1 MRTDKEVGGWP
12 YRAYLS
18 FSIPKETARVLM
30 SLLPLLAGACANP
43 RPPPGG
49 PPDATPPRVVHTTPA
64 ADSVGV
70 GSDTR
75 IRIGFSE
82 SMNRRSVIRAIF
94 ISPRFSTDPD
104 FRWRGRELEIRPR
117 EGLREDRTYVVSV
130 GAGSSDESSNRME
143 ATYSFAFSTGDRLSR
158 GEIHGNVELNTGKRG
173 QVYVWAFDLT
183 GTGDPDPAKDP
194 PAYVTQ
200 PGDDGSYRFVRL
212 GAGRYRVF
220 AFQDGDRDQV
230 YNPGEPIA
238 VPPGDVPLGSGDG
251 RVQLSLLKMAVRDSV
266 PPRFVSARTPDRRR
280 MSLRF
285 DESVNLTSPPRIS
298 GGAGFLDVQAVYTDA
313 TDSSRVWLVTGPQT
327 AGTEYRVELGG
338 IADRFGNQIEPGEAA
353 AVRGEGQ
360 PDRRAPVP
368 VRVSPEVGARH
379 VSQDVALRVD
389 FNEAMS
395 DDSIPDFWAVSDSTD
410 VPQGRISWPLPNRL
424 AFRPCQAWAPGKTYV
439 LRARPDR
446 LSDVSGNPAEG
457 EIVFRFTVATP
468 EDQGALSGSVVPSD
482 SPIVV
487 QARLLSAP
495 QVTHSI
501 TVAPGD
507 SSYILETMPPGPY
520 RVLAFGDVDG
530 TRLWTPG
537 VVRPFVAAEPLFA
550 LDDTISVV
558 SRWETSAEERLN
570 MYIWTSSG
578 IEGEK

>member
-1 MRTDKEVGGWP
+1 MKTDTEVGGWP
-12 YRAYLS
+12 GSVSLS
-18 FSIPKETARVLM
+18 FSIPKKTARVLM
-30 SLLPLLAGACANP
+30 GLLPLFAGACANP

-70 GSDTR
+70 GPDTR

-82 SMNRRSVIRAIF
+82 SMNRRSVTRAIF

-143 ATYSFAFSTGDRLSR
+143 ATYSFAFSTGDRLSG
-158 GEIHGNVELNTGKRG
+158 GEIHGSVDLKTGKRG
-173 QVYVWAFDLT
+173 LVYVWAYDLT
-183 GTGDPDPAKDP
+183 GTGDPDPAADP

-200 PGDDGSYRFVRL
+200 PGDDGTYRFVRL
-212 GAGRYRVF
+212 GSGRYRVF
-220 AFQDGDRDQV
+220 AFQDGDRDQA
-230 YNPGEPIA
+230 YRPGEPIA
-238 VPPGDVPLGSGDG
+238 VPPGDVPLGSGDV

-280 MSLRF
+280 LALRF
-285 DESVNLTSPPRIS
+285 DEPVNLSSPPRVS
-298 GGAGFLDVQAVYTDA
+298 GAAGSLDVQATYTDA

-327 AGTEYRVELGG
+327 AGMEYMVELGG
-338 IADRFGNQIEPGEAA
+338 IGDRFGNRIAPGEAA
-353 AVRGEGQ
+353 AVRGEGR

-368 VRVSPEVGARH
+368 VRVNPEVGAWH
-379 VSQDVALRVD
+379 VLQDAALRVD

-395 DDSIPDFWAVSDSTD
+395 DDTNPELWIVSDSTD
-410 VPQGRISWPLPNRL
+410 APEGRISWPLPNRL
-424 AFRPCQAWAPGKTYV
+424 AFRPLHAWAPGRSYV

-457 EIVFRFTVATP
+457 EIVFRFTVASP
-468 EDQGALSGSVVPSD
+468 EDQGALSGSVVPSK

-487 QARLLSAP
+487 QVRPLSAP
-495 QVTHSI
+495 EVTHSI
-501 TVAPGD
+501 SIAPGD
-507 SSYILETMPPGPY
+507 SSYILEALPPGPY

-537 VVRPFVAAEPLFA
+537 VVRPFVAAEPLAA
-550 LDDTISVV
+550 LQDTIDVV
-558 SRWETSAEERLN
+558 SRWETAAEEPLN
-570 MYIWTSSG
+570 LYVWASSEL
-578 IEGEK
+578 EGEK

>member
-1 MRTDKEVGGWP
+1 MEVGGWP
-12 YRAYLS
+12 YGAYLS
-18 FSIPKETARVLM
+18 FSIPKETVRVLK
-30 SLLPLLAGACANP
+30 SLLPLLAVACANP

-82 SMNRRSVIRAIF
+82 SMNRRSVTRAIF
-94 ISPRFSTDPD
+94 ISPRFSTDPE

-158 GEIHGNVELNTGKRG
+158 GEIHGSVEQKTGKRG
-173 QVYVWAFDLT
+173 QVYVWAYDLR

-200 PGDDGSYRFVRL
+200 PGDDGTYRFVRL

-220 AFQDGDRDQV
+220 AFQDGDRDQD

-238 VPPGDVPLGSGDG
+238 VPPGDVPLGSDDG
-251 RVQLSLLKMAVRDSV
+251 RVRLSLLKMAVRDSV

-280 MSLRF
+280 LSLRF
-285 DESVNLTSPPRIS
+285 DEPVNLSSPPRIS

-327 AGTEYRVELGG
+327 AGTEYSVALGG
-338 IADRFGNQIEPGEAA
+338 ISDRFGNQIAPGEAA

-360 PDRRAPVP
+360 PDRRPPVP
-368 VRVSPEVGARH
+368 VRVNPEVGARH

-395 DDSIPDFWAVSDSTD
+395 DDSNPDVWAVSDSTD
-410 VPQGRISWPLPNRL
+410 APEGRISWPLPNRL
-424 AFRPCQAWAPGKTYV
+424 AFRPLQAWAPGKTYV
-439 LRARPDR
+439 LRARSDR

-457 EIVFRFTVATP
+457 EILFRFSVASP

-482 SPIVV
+482 TPIVV
-487 QARLLSAP
+487 QARPASAP
-495 QVTHSI
+495 KVTHAI
-501 TVAPGD
+501 TIAPGD
-507 SSYILETMPPGPY
+507 SSYFFEALPPGPY

-530 TRLWTPG
+530 TRSWTPG
-537 VVRPFVAAEPLFA
+537 VIRPFVAAEPLSA
-550 LDDTISVV
+550 LDDTINVV
-558 SRWETSAEERLN
+558 SRWETSTDERLN
-570 MYIWTSSG
+570 LYVWTSSG